1 MAEVDVMRVY
11 EFAKQH
17 NLTSKQALELLA
29 KEGCELKSHTS
40 AIPDELLVKIEKQLL
55 QKKETPPKQEPK
67 EETVTK
73 DTTASIQI
81 KKTAAVLDFHEEQ
94 KGQIQQKPTISAPLK
109 NNSNFKQ
116 QSSKRY
122 TAPAGEHKKKDSPR
136 EQVFEI
142 KPLELQS
149 LTVDAFAAHLRKPVS
164 EIIVALLKNGQVC
177 TKNYL
182 LSVEQVEKL
191 AKTYELEVVRPIA
204 KKTTSELVHN
214 YANATSDKV
223 DKNSVT
229 RRPVVVVMGHVDHGK
244 TSLLDYIRKTR
255 VAAREKGGITQHL
268 GAYEVQTGHGGIV
281 FLDTPGHEAF
291 SKIRQRGA
299 SVADIAILV
308 VAVDD
313 GVMPQTVECIKAIQA
328 MKLSIVV
335 AINKIDKVD
344 IAKDPTRLDTIKRQL
359 SQYDILPEEWGG
371 QVIFALISAKTG
383 QGVDNLLEMVALQS
397 ELLELTTLPTATAQ
411 GYVLESRVERGRG
424 PVATI
429 LCRQGELSV
438 GDFVNAGKVWGKI
451 ASLVDSSG
459 VQQKSIGASVPVIV
473 SGFEELPLVGEFFRV
488 TTEEE
493 YRKERGA
500 KHRMGIARGATDIAK
515 EAIPVIIKADTN
527 SSLEAVIDGIDKISK
542 KGDKSFFVV
551 HAAVGFVTDN
561 DVIMA
566 ETTNALVVGFHT
578 KVESAA
584 TQYARNAGVT
594 LLSFDIIYKLFEDF
608 EERVKKEKV
617 VEKKEVKIG
626 EAVVLKTFDIKKIGV
641 IAGCFIREG
650 RFSGEGHVII
660 KRGRKQIGEGKV
672 KSLQRDKKVVK
683 EVHTGFECAFL
694 VEGFNE
700 WEADDV
706 VECYLK
712 V

>member
-1 MAEVDVMRVY
+1 MRVY

-29 KEGCELKSHTS
+29 KEGCELKSHAST
-40 AIPDELLVKIEKQLL
+40 IPDDIIARVEAQLSG
-55 QKKETPPKQEPK
+55 KKETPKKIEPK
-67 EETVTK
+67 EEIVTK
-73 DTTASIQI
+73 ETFPSNHS
-81 KKTAAVLDFHEEQ
+81 KKTIIPDFQEERAKQAAPVSPTPTYQKAPQVSAYQRPKKNTPPPSRVDFRRKE
-94 KGQIQQKPTISAPLK
+94 A
-109 NNSNFKQ
+109 
-116 QSSKRY
+116 SK
-122 TAPAGEHKKKDSPR
+122 EI
-136 EQVFEI
+136 VFEV
-142 KPLELQS
+142 KPLELQPI
-149 LTVDAFAAHLRKPVS
+149 TVDALAAHLNKPVS
-164 EIIVALLKNGQVC
+164 EVIVALLKSGQVC

-182 LSVEQVEKL
+182 LSVEQLEKL
-191 AKTYELEVVRPIA
+191 AKLYELETIRPVT
-204 KKTTSELVHN
+204 KKAASELVHN
-214 YANATSDKV
+214 YASEPQTKIE
-223 DKNSVT
+223 KNSVT

-268 GAYEVQTGHGGIV
+268 GAYEVKTGHGGIV

-299 SVADIAILV
+299 SVADIAVLV
-308 VAVDD
+308 IAVDD
-313 GVMPQTVECIKAIQA
+313 GVMPQTIECIKAIQA

-335 AINKIDKVD
+335 AINKIDKIDVVRD
-344 IAKDPTRLDTIKRQL
+344 STRLDTIKRQL

-383 QGVDNLLEMVALQS
+383 LGVDNLLEMIALQS
-397 ELLELTTLPTATAQ
+397 ELLELTTVPTAIAQ
-411 GYVLESRVERGRG
+411 GYILESRIERGRG
-424 PVATI
+424 PVATV
-429 LCRQGELSV
+429 LCRQGVLKV
-438 GDFVNAGKVWGKI
+438 GDFVSAGKTWGKI
-451 ASLVDSSG
+451 TSLVDSSG

-473 SGFEELPLVGEFFRV
+473 SGFEELPSVGEFFRV

-493 YRKERGA
+493 YRKERGI
-500 KHRMGIARGATDIAK
+500 KHRSGAARVINDVAK
-515 EAIPVIIKADTN
+515 ETIPLIIKADTN
-527 SSLEAVIDGIDKISK
+527 SSLEAVVDGIEKISK
-542 KGDKSFFVV
+542 AGDKSFFVV
-551 HAAVGFVTDN
+551 HATVGSVTDN

-566 ETTNALVVGFHT
+566 ETTNAIVVGFHT
-578 KVESAA
+578 KIEAAA
-584 TQYARNAGVT
+584 TQYARNAGIT

-608 EERVKKEKV
+608 EERVKKEKI

-626 EAVVLKTFDIKKIGV
+626 EAVVLKTFDIKKFGV

-650 RFSGEGHVII
+650 RFSGEGNVII
-660 KRGRKQIGEGKV
+660 KRGRKQVGEGKV
-672 KSLQRDKKVVK
+672 KSLQRDKKTVK

-700 WEADDV
+700 WQVDDV